1 MTTMSNDL
9 YMIFGLIILMLL
21 FFIWGKWRYD
31 IVSLVTLLVAS
42 LAGLVPMDEVFQG
55 FGHPAVITVAAVLVV
70 SKGLM
75 NAGVVDFMARYL
87 LRLGD
92 NILVQMTFLVLAVTI
107 SSAFMNN
114 IGALALM
121 MPVAIKMARK
131 NNKSPSIFLMPLA
144 FGSLLGGMT
153 TLVGTPPNIIIS
165 TFRADYTGEAFGMF
179 DFSPVGGA
187 VALAGVIFILL
198 IGWRL
203 IPKRT
208 GGKSDE
214 DLFEIKD
221 YITELKIPE
230 ESEYIGRTI
239 HELEEAVKGE
249 LKVVSVVRNE
259 KNMAAPSLKLS
270 LEQEDSV
277 IVEATAGEIQEIL
290 DATDLK
296 LADTDKLSQE
306 DIKTDEVE
314 IMEAVVMTNSFIIGR
329 TAKSMRIRSR
339 YGINL
344 LGVAR
349 EGVRLS
355 KSPDSV
361 RFVVGD
367 ILLLQGPPETL
378 SEIIT
383 QWGCLP
389 LAGRGIS
396 LGKPRRLIPGLL
408 IFATALALTALGII
422 PVQVSFMAAAVVMVL
437 GNFISLKEMYESI
450 DWSIIVLL
458 GSIIPVSRAL
468 ETTGGAQLIAESVL
482 GLADRL
488 PVWAMVLA
496 VLVISMTLSDI
507 VNNAAAVLIMAP
519 IALEI
524 AGGLSASPDAF
535 LMSVAIGAS
544 CSFLTPIG
552 HQSNTL
558 VMGPGGYKFGDYWRM
573 GLPLEIIVAAV
584 AVPMIMFVWM

>member
-1 MTTMSNDL
+1 MSNDL
-9 YMIFGLIILMLL
+9 YMIFGLIALMLL

-249 LKVVSVVRNE
+249 LKVVSVIRN
-259 KNMAAPSLKLS
+259 KRNMAAPSLNLS
-270 LEQEDSV
+270 LDKDDSV

-488 PVWAMVLA
+488 PVWAMVLV

-558 VMGPGGYKFGDYWRM
+558 VMGPGGYKFGDYWKM
-573 GLPLEIIVAAV
+573 GLPLEVIVVAV
-584 AVPMIMFVWM
+584 AVPMIMLVWM

>member
-1 MTTMSNDL
+1 MSNDL
-9 YMIFGLIILMLL
+9 YMIFGLIGIMLL

-249 LKVVSVVRNE
+249 LKVVSVIRNE
-259 KNMAAPSLKLS
+259 RNMAAPSLNLS
-270 LEQEDSV
+270 LDKDNSV

-524 AGGLSASPDAF
+524 AEGLSASPDAF

-558 VMGPGGYKFGDYWRM
+558 VMGPGGYKFGDYWKM
-573 GLPLEIIVAAV
+573 GLPLEMVVAAV
-584 AVPMIMFVWM
+584 AVPMIMLIWM

>member
-1 MTTMSNDL
+1 
-9 YMIFGLIILMLL
+9 
-21 FFIWGKWRYD
+21 
-31 IVSLVTLLVAS
+31 
-42 LAGLVPMDEVFQG
+42 
-55 FGHPAVITVAAVLVV
+55 
-70 SKGLM
+70 
-75 NAGVVDFMARYL
+75 
-87 LRLGD
+87 
-92 NILVQMTFLVLAVTI
+92 
-107 SSAFMNN
+107 
-114 IGALALM
+114 
-121 MPVAIKMARK
+121 
-131 NNKSPSIFLMPLA
+131 
-144 FGSLLGGMT
+144 
-153 TLVGTPPNIIIS
+153 
-165 TFRADYTGEAFGMF
+165 
-179 DFSPVGGA
+179 
-187 VALAGVIFILL
+187 
-198 IGWRL
+198 
-203 IPKRT
+203 
-208 GGKSDE
+208 
-214 DLFEIKD
+214 
-221 YITELKIPE
+221 
-230 ESEYIGRTI
+230 
-239 HELEEAVKGE
+239 
-249 LKVVSVVRNE
+249 
-259 KNMAAPSLKLS
+259 MAAPSLKLS

-396 LGKPRRLIPGLL
+396 LGKPRRLLPGLM
-408 IFATALALTALGII
+408 IFATALALTALGFI

-558 VMGPGGYKFGDYWRM
+558 VMGPGGYKFGDYWKM
-573 GLPLEIIVAAV
+573 GLPLEVIVAAV
-584 AVPMIMFVWM
+584 AVPMIMLIWM

>member
-1 MTTMSNDL
+1 MVSKKKKRRA
-9 YMIFGLIILMLL
+9 L
-21 FFIWGKWRYD
+21 FLF
-31 IVSLVTLLVAS
+31 S
-42 LAGLVPMDEVFQG
+42 LAFCSL
-55 FGHPAVITVAAVLVV
+55 FGWLNTLFVSSPAIIT
-70 SKGLM
+70 S
-75 NAGVVDFMARYL
+75 
-87 LRLGD
+87 
-92 NILVQMTFLVLAVTI
+92 T
-107 SSAFMNN
+107 
-114 IGALALM
+114 
-121 MPVAIKMARK
+121 IKMA
-131 NNKSPSIFLMPLA
+131 
-144 FGSLLGGMT
+144 
-153 TLVGTPPNIIIS
+153 
-165 TFRADYTGEAFGMF
+165 YTGAAFCVF

-249 LKVVSVVRNE
+249 LKVVSVIRNE
-259 KNMAAPSLKLS
+259 RNMAAPSLNLS
-270 LEQEDSV
+270 LDMDDSV

-367 ILLLQGPPETL
+367 ILLLQ
-378 SEIIT
+378 
-383 QWGCLP
+383 
-389 LAGRGIS
+389 
-396 LGKPRRLIPGLL
+396 
-408 IFATALALTALGII
+408 
-422 PVQVSFMAAAVVMVL
+422 
-437 GNFISLKEMYESI
+437 
-450 DWSIIVLL
+450 
-458 GSIIPVSRAL
+458 
-468 ETTGGAQLIAESVL
+468 
-482 GLADRL
+482 
-488 PVWAMVLA
+488 
-496 VLVISMTLSDI
+496 
-507 VNNAAAVLIMAP
+507 
-519 IALEI
+519 
-524 AGGLSASPDAF
+524 
-535 LMSVAIGAS
+535 
-544 CSFLTPIG
+544 
-552 HQSNTL
+552 
-558 VMGPGGYKFGDYWRM
+558 
-573 GLPLEIIVAAV
+573 
-584 AVPMIMFVWM
+584 

>member
-1 MTTMSNDL
+1 
-9 YMIFGLIILMLL
+9 MIFGLIILMLL

-249 LKVVSVVRNE
+249 LKVVSVIRNE

-396 LGKPRRLIPGLL
+396 LGKPRRLLPGLM
-408 IFATALALTALGII
+408 IFATALALTALGFI

-558 VMGPGGYKFGDYWRM
+558 VMGPGGYKFGDYWKM
-573 GLPLEIIVAAV
+573 GLPLEVIVAAV
-584 AVPMIMFVWM
+584 AVPMIMLIWM

>member
-1 MTTMSNDL
+1 MSNDQ
-9 YMIFGLIILMLL
+9 YMIFGLIGIMLL

-249 LKVVSVVRNE
+249 LKVVSVIRNE
-259 KNMAAPSLKLS
+259 RNMAAPSLNLS
-270 LEQEDSV
+270 LDKDDSV

-488 PVWAMVLA
+488 PVWAMVLV

-524 AGGLSASPDAF
+524 AEGLSASPDAF
-535 LMSVAIGAS
+535 LMSVAVGAS

-558 VMGPGGYKFGDYWRM
+558 VMGPGGYKFGDYWKM
-573 GLPLEIIVAAV
+573 GLPLEITVAAV
-584 AVPMIMFVWM
+584 AVPMIMLVWM

>member
-1 MTTMSNDL
+1 MSNDL
-9 YMIFGLIILMLL
+9 YMIFGLITLMLL

-179 DFSPVGGA
+179 EFTPVGGA
-187 VALAGVIFILL
+187 VALAGVAFILL

-203 IPKRT
+203 IPKRA
-208 GGKSDE
+208 GGKSEE

-230 ESEYIGRTI
+230 ESKYVGKTI
-239 HELEEAVKGE
+239 NELEEAVKGE
-249 LKVVSVVRNE
+249 LKVVSVIRNE
-259 KNMAAPSLKLS
+259 RNMAAPSLKLP
-270 LEQEDSV
+270 LEKDDSV

-306 DIKTDEVE
+306 DIRTDDVE

-329 TAKSMRIRSR
+329 TAKAMRIRSR

-367 ILLLQGPPETL
+367 ILLLQGSPETL

-396 LGKPRRLIPGLL
+396 LGKPRRLIPGVLV
-408 IFATALALTALGII
+408 FATALTLTALGFI

-488 PVWAMVLA
+488 PLWAMVLA

-524 AGGLSASPDAF
+524 AEGLSASPDAF

-558 VMGPGGYKFGDYWRM
+558 VMGPGGYKFGDYWKM
-573 GLPLEIIVAAV
+573 GLPLEVIVAAV
-584 AVPMIMFVWM
+584 SVPMIMLVWM

>member
-1 MTTMSNDL
+1 MPNDL
-9 YMIFGLIILMLL
+9 YMIFILIALMLI

-31 IVSLVTLLVAS
+31 IVSLVTLLFAS

-249 LKVVSVVRNE
+249 LKVVSVIRNE
-259 KNMAAPSLKLS
+259 RNMAAPSLNLS
-270 LEQEDSV
+270 LEKNDSV

-314 IMEAVVMTNSFIIGR
+314 IMKAVVMTNSFIIGR

-396 LGKPRRLIPGLL
+396 LGKPRRLIPGLM

-482 GLADRL
+482 GMSDRL
-488 PVWAMVLA
+488 PVWAMVLT

-524 AGGLSASPDAF
+524 AGGLSASPDGF

-573 GLPLEIIVAAV
+573 GLPLEVIVAVV
-584 AVPMIMFVWM
+584 AVPMIMLVWM

>member
-1 MTTMSNDL
+1 
-9 YMIFGLIILMLL
+9 MIFGLIILMLL

-230 ESEYIGRTI
+230 KSEYIGKTI
-239 HELEEAVKGE
+239 NELEESVKGE

-329 TAKSMRIRSR
+329 TAKAMRIRSR

-396 LGKPRRLIPGLL
+396 LGKPRRLLPGLM
-408 IFATALALTALGII
+408 IFATALALTALGFI

-558 VMGPGGYKFGDYWRM
+558 VMGPGGYKFGDYWKM
-573 GLPLEIIVAAV
+573 GLPLEVIVAAV
-584 AVPMIMFVWM
+584 AVPMIMLIWM

>member
-1 MTTMSNDL
+1 MSNDL
-9 YMIFGLIILMLL
+9 YMIFGLIGIMLL

-249 LKVVSVVRNE
+249 LKVVSVIRNE
-259 KNMAAPSLKLS
+259 RNMAAPSLNLS
-270 LEQEDSV
+270 LDKDNSV

-524 AGGLSASPDAF
+524 AEGLSASPDAF

-558 VMGPGGYKFGDYWRM
+558 VMGPGGYKFGDYWKM
-573 GLPLEIIVAAV
+573 GLPLEITVVAV
-584 AVPMIMFVWM
+584 AVPMIMLVWM

>member
-1 MTTMSNDL
+1 MSNEV

-31 IVSLVTLLVAS
+31 IVSLVTLLIAS
-42 LAGLVPMDEVFQG
+42 LVGLVPMEEAFQG
-55 FGHPAVITVAAVLVV
+55 FGHPAVITVAAVLAV

-92 NILVQMTFLVLAVTI
+92 NIMVQMTFLVLAVTI

-165 TFRADYTGEAFGMF
+165 TFRADYTGDAFGMF

-187 VALAGVIFILL
+187 VAAAGIAFILL

-203 IPKRT
+203 IPKRA

-221 YITELKIPE
+221 YITELVVPE
-230 ESEYIGRTI
+230 ESEYVGKTI
-239 HELEEAVKGE
+239 DELEETVKGE
-249 LKVVSVVRNE
+249 LKVVSVIR
-259 KNMAAPSLKLS
+259 KGRNMAAPSLKLS
-270 LEQEDSV
+270 LEKEDSI

-296 LADTDKLSQE
+296 LADSDKLSQE

-339 YGINL
+339 YGINI

-361 RFVVGD
+361 KFIVGD

-378 SEIIT
+378 TEIIT

-396 LGKPRRLIPGLL
+396 LGKPRRLFSGVL
-408 IFATALALTALGII
+408 IFAVALTLTALGLI

-535 LMSVAIGAS
+535 LMSVAVGAS

-573 GLPLEIIVAAV
+573 GLPLEIIVVAV
-584 AVPMIMFVWM
+584 AVPMIMLVWM

>member
-1 MTTMSNDL
+1 MSNDL
-9 YMIFGLIILMLL
+9 YMIFGLIGIMLL
-21 FFIWGKWRYD
+21 FFVWGKWRYD

-131 NNKSPSIFLMPLA
+131 NNNSPSIFLMPLA

-249 LKVVSVVRNE
+249 LKVVSVIRNE
-259 KNMAAPSLKLS
+259 RNMAAPSLNLS
-270 LEQEDSV
+270 LEKNDSV

-468 ETTGGAQLIAESVL
+468 ETTGGARLIAESVL

-507 VNNAAAVLIMAP
+507 VNNAAAVLIMTP

-524 AGGLSASPDAF
+524 AEGLSASPDAF
-535 LMSVAIGAS
+535 LMSVAVGAS

-558 VMGPGGYKFGDYWRM
+558 VMGPGGYKFGDYWKM
-573 GLPLEIIVAAV
+573 GLPLEITVAAV
-584 AVPMIMFVWM
+584 AVPMIMLVWM

>member
-1 MTTMSNDL
+1 MSNDL

-230 ESEYIGRTI
+230 KSEYIGKTI
-239 HELEEAVKGE
+239 NELEESVKGE

-396 LGKPRRLIPGLL
+396 LGKPRRLLPGLM

>member
-1 MTTMSNDL
+1 
-9 YMIFGLIILMLL
+9 
-21 FFIWGKWRYD
+21 
-31 IVSLVTLLVAS
+31 
-42 LAGLVPMDEVFQG
+42 
-55 FGHPAVITVAAVLVV
+55 
-70 SKGLM
+70 
-75 NAGVVDFMARYL
+75 
-87 LRLGD
+87 
-92 NILVQMTFLVLAVTI
+92 
-107 SSAFMNN
+107 
-114 IGALALM
+114 
-121 MPVAIKMARK
+121 
-131 NNKSPSIFLMPLA
+131 MPLA

-249 LKVVSVVRNE
+249 LKVVSVIRNE

-396 LGKPRRLIPGLL
+396 LGKPRRLLPGLM

-558 VMGPGGYKFGDYWRM
+558 VMGPGGYKFGDYWKM
-573 GLPLEIIVAAV
+573 GLPLEITVAAV
-584 AVPMIMFVWM
+584 AVPMIMLVWM

>member
-1 MTTMSNDL
+1 MTSDIYL
-9 YMIFGLIILMLL
+9 IFGLIILML
-21 FFIWGKWRYD
+21 FFFVWGRWRYD
-31 IVSLVTLLVAS
+31 VVSLVTLLVAS
-42 LAGLVPMDEVFQG
+42 FTGLIPMNEVFEG
-55 FGHPAVITVAAVLVV
+55 FSHPAVITVAAVLIV

-92 NILVQMTFLVLAVTI
+92 NIIIQMTLLVVAVTI

-121 MPVAIKMARK
+121 MPVAVKMARK

-165 TFRADYTGEAFGMF
+165 TFRADYTGDTFKMF
-179 DFSPVGGA
+179 DFAPVGGA
-187 VALAGVIFILL
+187 VALAGVVFILL

-208 GGKSDE
+208 GGKSEE

-221 YITELKIPE
+221 YITELRIPE
-230 ESEYIGRTI
+230 ESKYAGKTVDEI
-239 HELEEAVKGE
+239 EKLVEGE
-249 LKVVSVVRNE
+249 LKIVSVVRKD
-259 KNMAAPSLKLS
+259 KNYAAPSLKLALEEGDS
-270 LEQEDSV
+270 L
-277 IVEATAGEIQEIL
+277 IVESTAAEVQEIL

-296 LADTDKLSQE
+296 LAHTDKLSQE
-306 DIKTDEVE
+306 DIKTEDIE
-314 IMEAVVMTNSFIIGR
+314 IIEAIVMTNSFIIGR

-339 YGINL
+339 YGINI

-349 EGVRLS
+349 EGVRIR
-355 KSPDSV
+355 KSPDTI
-361 RFVVGD
+361 RFIVGD

-383 QWGCLP
+383 QWSCLP
-389 LAGRGIS
+389 LAERGIS
-396 LGKPRRLIPGLL
+396 LGKPRRLIPGVMV
-408 IFATALALTALGII
+408 FVTALVLTALGLM
-422 PVQVSFMAAAVVMVL
+422 PVQVSFMAAAVMMVL
-437 GNFISLKEMYESI
+437 GNFVSPKEMYESI

-468 ETTGGAQLIAESVL
+468 ETTGGAQVIANSVL
-482 GLADRL
+482 SLADRL
-488 PVWAMVLA
+488 PLWGMVMA

-519 IALEI
+519 IAIEI
-524 AGGLSASPDAF
+524 ASGLSASPDAF

-558 VMGPGGYKFGDYWRM
+558 VMEPGGYKFGDYWRM
-573 GLPLEIIVAAV
+573 GLPLEIIVVAV
-584 AVPMIMFVWM
+584 AVPLIMIVWI

>member
-1 MTTMSNDL
+1 MSNDL

-187 VALAGVIFILL
+187 VAAAGVAFMLL

-203 IPKRT
+203 IPKRA
-208 GGKSDE
+208 GGKSEE

-221 YITELKIPE
+221 YITELRIPE
-230 ESEYIGRTI
+230 NSEYIGKTI
-239 HELEEAVKGE
+239 KELEEAVKGE

-259 KNMAAPSLKLS
+259 KNMAAPSLKLP
-270 LEQEDSV
+270 LEKDDSV

-296 LADTDKLSQE
+296 LADTDRLSQE
-306 DIKTDEVE
+306 DIRTDDVE

-329 TAKSMRIRSR
+329 TAKAMRIRSR

-367 ILLLQGPPETL
+367 ILLLQGSPETL

-396 LGKPRRLIPGLL
+396 LGKPRRLLPGLM
-408 IFATALALTALGII
+408 IFATALALTALGFI

-524 AGGLSASPDAF
+524 AGGFSASPDAF

-558 VMGPGGYKFGDYWRM
+558 VMGPGGYKFGDYWKM
-573 GLPLEIIVAAV
+573 GLPLEVIVAAV
-584 AVPMIMFVWM
+584 AVPMIMLIWM

>member
-1 MTTMSNDL
+1 MTSMSNDL
-9 YMIFGLIILMLL
+9 YMIFGLIALMLL

-42 LAGLVPMDEVFQG
+42 LTGLVPMDEVFQG

-92 NILVQMTFLVLAVTI
+92 NILVQMTFLILAVTI

-187 VALAGVIFILL
+187 VAAAGVAFILV

-203 IPKRT
+203 IPKRA

-221 YITELKIPE
+221 YITELRIPE
-230 ESEYIGRTI
+230 ESEYIGKTI
-239 HELEEAVKGE
+239 NELEEAIKGE
-249 LKVVSVVRNE
+249 LKVVSVIRNE
-259 KNMAAPSLKLS
+259 RNMAAPSLKLP
-270 LEQEDSV
+270 LEEDDSV

-306 DIKTDEVE
+306 DIRTDDVE

-329 TAKSMRIRSR
+329 TAKAMRIRSR

-367 ILLLQGPPETL
+367 ILLLQGSPETL

-396 LGKPRRLIPGLL
+396 LGKPRRLIPGVLV
-408 IFATALALTALGII
+408 FATALALTALGFI

-488 PVWAMVLA
+488 PLWAMVLA

-524 AGGLSASPDAF
+524 AEGLSASPDAF

-558 VMGPGGYKFGDYWRM
+558 VMGPGGYKFGDYWKM
-573 GLPLEIIVAAV
+573 GLPLEVIVAAV
-584 AVPMIMFVWM
+584 AVPMIMLVWM

>member
-1 MTTMSNDL
+1 MTTEI
-9 YMIFGLIILMLL
+9 YMIFGLIILMLV
-21 FFIWGKWRYD
+21 FFVWGKWRYD
-31 IVSLVTLLVAS
+31 IVSLVTLIVAS
-42 LAGLVPMDEVFQG
+42 LTGLVPMDAVFEG

-92 NILVQMTFLVLAVTI
+92 NIIVQMTSLVLAVTI

-165 TFRADYTGEAFGMF
+165 TFRADYTGEAFKMF
-179 DFSPVGGA
+179 DFLPVGGA
-187 VALAGVIFILL
+187 VALAGVTFILL

-208 GGKSDE
+208 GGKSEE

-221 YITELKIPE
+221 YITELKVPE
-230 ESEYIGRTI
+230 ESKYAGKTV
-239 HELEEAVKGE
+239 HELEESVEGE
-249 LKVVSVVRNE
+249 LKIVSVIRKD
-259 KNMAAPSLKLS
+259 KNYAAPSLRLS
-270 LEQEDSV
+270 LEEGDSL
-277 IVEATAGEIQEIL
+277 IVEATAGKIQEIL

-296 LADTDKLSQE
+296 LADNDKLSQE
-306 DIKTDEVE
+306 DIKTDDVE
-314 IMEAVVMTNSFIIGR
+314 IMEAVVMTNAFIIGR
-329 TAKSMRIRSR
+329 TAKAMRIRSR
-339 YGINL
+339 YGINI

-349 EGVRLS
+349 EGVRIN
-355 KSPDSV
+355 KSPDSIK
-361 RFVVGD
+361 FIVGD
-367 ILLLQGPPETL
+367 ILLLQGPPDTL
-378 SEIIT
+378 SEMIT

-396 LGKPRRLIPGLL
+396 LGKPRRLVPGVLV
-408 IFATALALTALGII
+408 FATALVLTALGII
-422 PVQVSFMAAAVVMVL
+422 PVQVSFMMAAVAMVL
-437 GNFISLKEMYESI
+437 GNFISVKEMYESI

-468 ETTGGAQLIAESVL
+468 ETTGGAQLIAGSVL
-482 GLADRL
+482 SLADRL
-488 PVWAMVLA
+488 PIWAMVLA

-519 IALEI
+519 IAIEI

-558 VMGPGGYKFGDYWRM
+558 VMSPGGYKFGDYWKM
-573 GLPLEIIVAAV
+573 GLPLEIIVVVV
-584 AVPMIMFVWM
+584 AVPLIMFIWI

>member
-1 MTTMSNDL
+1 MSNDL

-230 ESEYIGRTI
+230 KSEYIGKTI
-239 HELEEAVKGE
+239 NELEESVKGE

-329 TAKSMRIRSR
+329 TAKAMRIRSR

-396 LGKPRRLIPGLL
+396 LGKPRRLLPGLM
-408 IFATALALTALGII
+408 IFATALALTALGFI

-558 VMGPGGYKFGDYWRM
+558 VMGPGGYKFGDYWKM
-573 GLPLEIIVAAV
+573 GLPLEVIVAAV
-584 AVPMIMFVWM
+584 AVPMIMLIWM

>member
-1 MTTMSNDL
+1 MSNDL

-249 LKVVSVVRNE
+249 LKVVSVIRNE

-396 LGKPRRLIPGLL
+396 LGKPRRLLPGLM

>member
-1 MTTMSNDL
+1 MSNDL

-249 LKVVSVVRNE
+249 LKVVSVIRNE

>member
-1 MTTMSNDL
+1 
-9 YMIFGLIILMLL
+9 
-21 FFIWGKWRYD
+21 
-31 IVSLVTLLVAS
+31 
-42 LAGLVPMDEVFQG
+42 
-55 FGHPAVITVAAVLVV
+55 
-70 SKGLM
+70 
-75 NAGVVDFMARYL
+75 
-87 LRLGD
+87 
-92 NILVQMTFLVLAVTI
+92 
-107 SSAFMNN
+107 MNN

-249 LKVVSVVRNE
+249 LKVVSVIRNE
-259 KNMAAPSLKLS
+259 RNMAAPSLNLS
-270 LEQEDSV
+270 LDKDNSV

-396 LGKPRRLIPGLL
+396 LGKPRRLIPGLQWL
-408 IFATALALTALGII
+408 
-422 PVQVSFMAAAVVMVL
+422 
-437 GNFISLKEMYESI
+437 
-450 DWSIIVLL
+450 WC
-458 GSIIPVSRAL
+458 L
-468 ETTGGAQLIAESVL
+468 ETSY
-482 GLADRL
+482 
-488 PVWAMVLA
+488 P
-496 VLVISMTLSDI
+496 
-507 VNNAAAVLIMAP
+507 
-519 IALEI
+519 
-524 AGGLSASPDAF
+524 
-535 LMSVAIGAS
+535 
-544 CSFLTPIG
+544 
-552 HQSNTL
+552 
-558 VMGPGGYKFGDYWRM
+558 
-573 GLPLEIIVAAV
+573 
-584 AVPMIMFVWM
+584 

>member
-1 MTTMSNDL
+1 MSNDL
-9 YMIFGLIILMLL
+9 YMIFGLIALMLL

-42 LAGLVPMDEVFQG
+42 LTGLVPMDEVFQG

-92 NILVQMTFLVLAVTI
+92 NILVQMTFLILAVTI

-187 VALAGVIFILL
+187 VAAAGVAFILV

-203 IPKRT
+203 IPKRA

-221 YITELKIPE
+221 YITELRIPE
-230 ESEYIGRTI
+230 ESEYIGKTI
-239 HELEEAVKGE
+239 NELEEAIKGE
-249 LKVVSVVRNE
+249 LKVVSVIRNE
-259 KNMAAPSLKLS
+259 RNMAAPSLKLP
-270 LEQEDSV
+270 LEEDDSV

-306 DIKTDEVE
+306 DIRTDDVE

-329 TAKSMRIRSR
+329 TAKAMRIRSR

-367 ILLLQGPPETL
+367 ILLLQGSPETL

-396 LGKPRRLIPGLL
+396 LGKPRRLIPGVLV
-408 IFATALALTALGII
+408 FATALALTALGFI

-488 PVWAMVLA
+488 PLWAMVLA

-524 AGGLSASPDAF
+524 AEGLSASPDAF

-558 VMGPGGYKFGDYWRM
+558 VMGPGGYKFGDYWKM
-573 GLPLEIIVAAV
+573 GLPLEVIVAAV
-584 AVPMIMFVWM
+584 AVPMIMLVWM

>member
-1 MTTMSNDL
+1 
-9 YMIFGLIILMLL
+9 MIFGLIILMLL

-249 LKVVSVVRNE
+249 LKVVSVIRNE

-396 LGKPRRLIPGLL
+396 LGKPRRLLPGLM